1 MVRDHAGAIRA
12 VRGARAPLSRASTL
26 LADAWRRGGRWI
38 LVGAGTSG
46 RLAVL
51 EAAELPPTF
60 GTPARRVVATM
71 AGGPTAVRRA
81 REGVEDDTRAG
92 ALAMRRLQLTRDD
105 VVIGISASGVT
116 PFVIAAMRAARAAG
130 ARTVAIACVPA
141 PAIGR
146 GADVVVRLRTG
157 PEVIAGSTRLK
168 AGTATKVAL
177 NILTTS
183 AMVALGRTRGNLMAS
198 LQTNSAKLRDRAAR
212 IARLVEG
219 VVPVFHRKRRKGV

>member
-1 MVRDHAGAIRA
+1 SPASTARLISRASWKARLPKARARRTRFSRTTRTASPPKRWSRLSTEAVNPASRFFDRLDARGIVDVMVRDHAGAIRA
-12 VRGARAPLSRASTL
+12 VRGARVPLSRASTL

-60 GTPARRVVATM
+60 GTPARRVLATM

-92 ALAMRRLQLTRDD
+92 ALAMRRLRLTRDD

-130 ARTVAIACVPA
+130 AR
-141 PAIGR
+141 
-146 GADVVVRLRTG
+146 
-157 PEVIAGSTRLK
+157 
-168 AGTATKVAL
+168 
-177 NILTTS
+177 
-183 AMVALGRTRGNLMAS
+183 
-198 LQTNSAKLRDRAAR
+198 
-212 IARLVEG
+212 
-219 VVPVFHRKRRKGV
+219 